1 MKMAGRYIIKI
12 SLVIILLIF
21 NLSCISTPHGP
32 TPFEQYCSTFSQK
45 KEQIILLTND
55 FDENISRLSV
65 FEKNVGSLMPRDY
78 DEIESFLESIPKKKL
93 EIENEIKN
101 FKDFGQS
108 ITSEGFFT
116 GTKNKI
122 KGWDPVIY
130 AGLGVENNLLSI
142 DKRYSD
148 TLSAFQKIDSNLIK
162 RPNKPFSKTA
172 SDFIAEAKVNLAA
185 AKTDVSAKNYSKGK
199 ENIDRVNNALNRA
212 LRADP
217 NDIQQYQIGLVQKEL
232 EPVASDVRIGETVNK
247 AGSLIEGGIKSIF
260 GIK

>member
-1 MKMAGRYIIKI
+1 MIRGQMI
-12 SLVIILLIF
+12 SA
-21 NLSCISTPHGP
+21 
-32 TPFEQYCSTFSQK
+32 
-45 KEQIILLTND
+45 
-55 FDENISRLSV
+55 
-65 FEKNVGSLMPRDY
+65 FEKNVGTLTPQDY
-78 DEIESFLESIPKKKL
+78 DEIESLLESIPKKKQD
-93 EIENEIKN
+93 IENEIKN
-101 FKDFGQS
+101 FQDFGRS

-130 AGLGVENNLLSI
+130 ASLGVENNLLSI

-148 TLSAFQKIDSNLIK
+148 TLSGFQKIDSNLIK
-162 RPNKPFSKTA
+162 RPNKPFSKTV
-172 SDFIAEAKVNLAA
+172 SDSIAEAKVNLAA

-199 ENIDRVNNALNRA
+199 GNVDRVNNALNRA

-232 EPVASDVRIGETVNK
+232 EPVASDIRIGETVNK